1 MGSLRI
7 SLASRK
13 EWNKQGVL
21 SVYKCT
27 EAGRRS
33 NCTAIPL
40 FQAYCVHNIY
50 WRKAHKKIGCH
61 INNWM
66 SRNSEA
72 ASSQPKLV
80 WQQQSMKSC
89 TLQWRTTAVQV
100 YAEYTELFSLAHGKN
115 IGDKWSSNPSS
126 LPKIGKSYL
135 KTRWWLTTSRDRN
148 KLIQNRKKKCG
159 IKTGYWLTSAW

>member
-33 NCTAIPL
+33 NCTAVQL
-40 FQAYCVHNIY
+40 FQAYCVHHKY
-50 WRKAHKKIGCH
+50 WRKAPKKIGCH

-72 ASSQPKLV
+72 ASSQPKPV
-80 WQQQSMKSC
+80 WQQQSVKQQLSRC
-89 TLQWRTTAVQV
+89 TQ
-100 YAEYTELFSLAHGKN
+100 N
-115 IGDKWSSNPSS
+115 IQNCSAWPMAKILETKWSSNPSS

-159 IKTGYWLTSAW
+159 IKTGYRLTSAW